1 MHPVVTARRR
11 WVNYLAVGWVNF
23 LAVGWVNFL
32 AKNPLPWV
40 NYLAAG
46 WVNFLAVEALKWVV
60 CVAVDKYAVFP
71 ASVLQSAPAK
81 KQLFLKVV

>member
-1 MHPVVTARRR
+1 MHQVVTARRR

-32 AKNPLPWV
+32 AENPLPWV

-60 CVAVDKYAVFP
+60 CVAVDTRLEGVFATFARGWIRP
-71 ASVLQSAPAK
+71 PSLYC
-81 KQLFLKVV
+81 F

>member
-1 MHPVVTARRR
+1 MHQAVTARRR
-11 WVNYLAVGWVNF
+11 WVNC

-60 CVAVDKYAVFP
+60 CVAVDSSTVISVFLIGNH
-71 ASVLQSAPAK
+71 S
-81 KQLFLKVV
+81 LFDLYPMK